1 MDHLNNSPE
10 PHNMIYN
17 GLKEDVQENFFQK
30 TSIQTFNEKNKGSEE
45 LKSCKNELMVKICG
59 ITRSNDLKCVES
71 QGSDYIGFIN
81 VKRSPRFCE
90 IDKIKGLVGLLADK
104 NRAVLV
110 LEPENSSEAFN
121 KIKSSEIFNIQLHSL
136 DLSELRDL
144 KNKINSLISNNSE
157 EGYFKINIIRAI
169 GLSDIIDESKKR
181 EIQSFSEMCDAL
193 LFDYQMQ
200 GKSGGTGKQIPIDLA
215 IKASKIARNTNS
227 NIKIF
232 LAGGMDMNRMKTE
245 GEIISQFF
253 DVVDFNSSLED
264 APGIKNK
271 EKIKKLMNLLKE
283 FNWCCKV

>member
-1 MDHLNNSPE
+1 MNNSPE
-10 PHNMIYN
+10 TRAMVYK
-17 GLKEDVQENFFQK
+17 GLKEDVQENSFQK
-30 TSIQTFNEKNKGSEE
+30 TSIHTLNEKNKGYGE

-59 ITRSNDLKCVES
+59 ITRANDLKCVES

-110 LEPENSSEAFN
+110 LEPENPSEAFN

-181 EIQSFSEMCDAL
+181 EIQSFSEICDAL

-200 GKSGGTGKQIPIDLA
+200 GKSGGTGKQIPLDLA
-215 IKASKIARNTNS
+215 IKASKIARNTNR

-232 LAGGMDMNRMKTE
+232 LAGGMDRNRMKTE
-245 GEIISQFF
+245 GKIISKFF

-283 FNWCCKV
+283 FNWRCKA